1 MRERVTMWMCRI
13 AFLGMLL
20 GLVMPASAVTTA
32 SVSAIP
38 TVEQAVSTYDV
49 GSMHVTSSR
58 ALTGSNAA
66 ATPVPFFDSVAGL
79 VAAKG
84 LATGTDEAVFW
95 TGIRNGESTAATWV
109 SQNSGATLE
118 TTMATRGVKLPPW
131 DANNPVTVAAWRSAS
146 AEFAAGARGNIR
158 VLQSDT
164 VRLKSVWAEVEWPAL
179 KANPNVTSITAV
191 NPETGV
197 QTLLWKR

>member
-1 MRERVTMWMCRI
+1 MQKWIVHIAAAVHIALVLPFAALATTMQ
-13 AFLGMLL
+13 A
-20 GLVMPASAVTTA
+20 
-32 SVSAIP
+32 AIP
-38 TVEQAVSTYDV
+38 VRTIDQPVYAYD
-49 GSMHVTSSR
+49 
-58 ALTGSNAA
+58 
-66 ATPVPFFDSVAGL
+66 ATPVQGVPANVLTDSEAAGHPVPSLDPVAGL